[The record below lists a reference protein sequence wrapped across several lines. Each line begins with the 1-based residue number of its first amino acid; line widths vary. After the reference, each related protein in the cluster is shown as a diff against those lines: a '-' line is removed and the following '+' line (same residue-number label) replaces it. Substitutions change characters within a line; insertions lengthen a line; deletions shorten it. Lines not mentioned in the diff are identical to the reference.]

1 MILQRRGKNI
11 AIAGAI
17 LQFVF
22 TAVMGVIWLWTGSL
36 SAASCVLF
44 LAGGVGLWLMVAV
57 LFYCRQLQRREAME
71 LEEIAAGGAA
81 SSSIFERAD
90 SLEVRPAAARAA
102 WMERWAVPVFTLLW
116 AGYHFAVGA
125 LILRYLLSAEAL
137 EPANAAQ
144 GALFAVLIAFMAFL
158 FSRYA
163 TGMAAQADW
172 RLLRPGGSYLLV
184 SAVFTAAVAAALLAA
199 YQNYAKVDFLVAHVI
214 PVVQFLLGAELVLNF
229 VLDFYRPRTPGA
241 QRRPSFETRL
251 FNYIAEPGRIG
262 HSIAETLNYQFGFE
276 VSRTWF
282 YQLIAR
288 AALPLGIFAALVL
301 VGMSAIVPVREG
313 QQCVIQHWGRKD
325 RTLQP
330 GIHLK
335 WPWPIDTA
343 SRFQTSLVHEIMLGV
358 GEHREPTIIKG
369 REVSLWTERH
379 GVHDEI
385 DFLMAVPPR
394 SLGPIGEE
402 EQKPPPPVNLIKLVV
417 AVQYVIS
424 DPYRFGYE
432 FVDAPKQLEC
442 IAYREMLTY
451 CASATLDSPVPG
463 GDTDRAEAMMT
474 YGRQRVAE
482 ELKRR
487 IQASADQL
495 GLGVTIKYVGMLAV
509 HPPSEVAEAYEAV
522 LEAERGRLLTRY
534 EAETEANRKLVEV
547 AGTPLTALKLAL
559 AIRAMEELQQL
570 HDNPTATAAILAG
583 LIRSAEDDV
592 EVLAAEIEQER
603 LMGRI
608 RHGAGKTAKQALH
621 DDYAA
626 HLKLLNRVRS
636 DPSGV
641 DLAASIADATRTA
654 DQLLARTVGQPAKEL
669 AEAEAY
675 RSSSELIEMARAH
688 AFSGALQAYTASPNM
703 YMMDRWLDVWDEV
716 LPGIT
721 KYVIGVDRNR
731 LEVRL
736 NWETHGEVMGDATF
750 KEEDVR

>member
-1 MILQRRGKNI
+1 MIAQKRGKNV
-11 AIAGAI
+11 ALAGAVAQ
-17 LQFVF
+17 LVF
-22 TAVMGVIWLWTGSL
+22 TVVMTIIWGLTDSFSAL
-36 SAASCVLF
+36 SCLVLLASGLP
-44 LAGGVGLWLMVAV
+44 LWLIAA
-57 LFYCRQLQRREAME
+57 LIFYCRQLAGREEDE
-71 LEEIAAGGAA
+71 LAQLAAQGAA
-81 SSSIFERAD
+81 TETIFEHGQGQ
-90 SLEVRPAAARAA
+90 EMRPAAARAA
-102 WMERWAVPVFTLLW
+102 WTERWVVPIFTLLW
-116 AGYHFAVGA
+116 AGLLAGLALLLIRHFTGHGGVVIEEAPKG
-125 LILRYLLSAEAL
+125 ILLSL
-137 EPANAAQ
+137 VI
-144 GALFAVLIAFMAFL
+144 GFGAFL

-163 TGMAAQADW
+163 TGMGGATQW
-172 RLLRPGGSYLLV
+172 RLLRATGSYLLV
-184 SAVFTAAVAAALLAA
+184 NVLFIGAVLASLIMARQGDLAVDMIVA
-199 YQNYAKVDFLVAHVI
+199 YVGPGIQ
-214 PVVQFLLGAELVLNF
+214 LVLAVELILNF
-229 VLDFYRPRTPGA
+229 ILDLYRPRVPG
-241 QRRPSFETRL
+241 QEQRPSFDSRL
-251 FNYIAEPGRIG
+251 LNLIAEPGRVG
-262 HSIAETLNYQFGFE
+262 HSIADALNYQFGFE

-442 IAYREMLTY
+442 IAYREMLAY

-750 KEEDVR
+750 KEEDAR